1 MKNLNNLSG
10 NLSSNP
16 LLNLNPEGLPLFNKI
31 LPEHVKPAI
40 DFCLENSRAAIK
52 KSLSSESSWENTVL
66 ALEEVDDDLNKTFS
80 PIRHLHSVV
89 NTEAMREAFDQ
100 ILPELTEY
108 QTEVGQNIQL
118 YQAYLDLKN
127 NKNFENYSEIQKRVV
142 NNALRDFKLS
152 GVHLVDKDKQR
163 FAEIAQRLSELAT
176 LFENN
181 IQDATDSFNFELGD
195 SPEDLK
201 KLIGIPEVNIQAAQE
216 KAKSLDKKGYVFGL
230 DFPTYLSIL
239 TYAESSEL
247 REFFYRAFNTRA
259 PENGDLISEILAL
272 RQEEA
277 ELLGFKNYGQLS
289 LETKMAKDP
298 QEVLDF
304 LYQLGDKT
312 LGFAKKELKE
322 LEDFAGKKLNS
333 WDASFYSEKLRL
345 ALYDLSQE
353 TLRPYF
359 PVSKVLEGVFNLIKK
374 LFGVSFIKSTAPVWH
389 EDVQF
394 FELKNNQNELIGKIY
409 LDLFAR
415 EKKRGGAW
423 MDECHE
429 RRRKIDGTLQIPI
442 AYLTCNFLPGVKN
455 QEAYLTH
462 DDVVTVFHELGH
474 CLHHLLTEIETSA
487 LSGING
493 VPWDAV
499 ELPSQFLENFAWA
512 WEIVSE
518 ISEHQESKK
527 SLPRELFNK
536 LLETKNFQ
544 SGLSMMRQLEFSIF
558 DFELHLQEHCPPLC
572 PSISSSGLSLP
583 PGERRD
589 QEGDHRVQKI
599 LDQVRAKFSLIKP
612 PEYNRFQHGFS
623 HIFAGGYG
631 AGYYSYKWAEVLSA
645 DVFSRFEEEGLFNPQ
660 VGKDFLDHIL
670 SVGGSRDPSEMF
682 QAFRGREVSIEPLL
696 IHSGLV

>member
-1 MKNLNNLSG
+1 MKNINHLSD
-10 NLSSNP
+10 NP
-16 LLNLNPEGLPLFNKI
+16 LLNLSPEGLPLFTMI

-40 DFCLENSRAAIK
+40 DYCLENSRAAIK
-52 KSLSSESSWENTVL
+52 KSLSLKNSWETTVL

-80 PIRHLHSVV
+80 PIRHLHSVC
-89 NTEAMREAFDQ
+89 NTEEMREAFDQ

-118 YQAYLDLKN
+118 YQAYENLKN
-127 NKNFENYSEIQKRVV
+127 SAEFKNYSEIQKTVV

-152 GVHLVDKDKQR
+152 GVHLLDKDKQR
-163 FAEIAQRLSELAT
+163 FAEIAQRLSELST

-201 KLIGIPEVNIQAAQE
+201 KLEGIPEVNIQAARE
-216 KAKSLDKKGYVFGL
+216 KAKSLGKAGYVFGL

-239 TYAESSEL
+239 TYAESEEL
-247 REFFYRAFNTRA
+247 REFFYKAFNTRA
-259 PENGDLISEILAL
+259 PSNEILIDEILAL

-277 ELLGFKNYGQLS
+277 ALLGFKNYAELS

-298 QEVLDF
+298 KEVLDF

-312 LGFAKKELKE
+312 LSFAQKELKE
-322 LEDFAGKKLNS
+322 LENFAGKKLNS

-374 LFGVSFIKSTAPVWH
+374 LFGVSFIKSIAPVWH

-394 FELKNNQNELIGKIY
+394 FELKNNQSELVGKIY

-429 RRRKIDGTLQIPI
+429 RRRKIDGTLQYPI

-455 QEAYLTH
+455 KEAYLTH

-474 CLHHLLTEIETSA
+474 CLHHLLTKIETSA

-512 WEIVSE
+512 WEIISE
-518 ISEHQESKK
+518 ISEHQDTKQI
-527 SLPRELFNK
+527 LPRELFNK

-558 DFELHLQEHCPPLC
+558 DFELH
-572 PSISSSGLSLP
+572 SLP
-583 PGERRD
+583 SPPSAPSPDPLIGEERNAMPQGVGADLRVRPNV
-589 QEGDHRVQKI
+589 QEVLDRV
-599 LDQVRAKFSLIKP
+599 RNKFSLIKP
-612 PEYNRFQHGFS
+612 PEYNRFQNGFS